1 MKRALLALKIV
12 LSITLVVLL
21 TRRVS
26 LAEAGGHL
34 LQVRTG
40 PALVAL
46 VLFGLSL
53 ALMGWRWHI
62 TAGGRISLAACL
74 RFTWIAQLY
83 GMILPGALSA
93 DVAKGVVMT
102 TQRESSC
109 AATLSA
115 SIVLDR
121 VAGLGSMLV
130 FGLLSCLGR
139 PGLLPF
145 SAEMLVGLAVF
156 GALGLLALPWSLRRV
171 LPRFAIEPSKWF
183 LVLAL
188 SVLVHAVNT
197 TFYSAALMAVGG
209 HESWWQM
216 GLYTCLLNFALI
228 LPVSIAGIGLREQ
241 VALMLF
247 QSSGNAAVQVAF
259 AWLVLLLNVVHALVG
274 LALQWHTSASKRT
287 KDGKEKDRGD
297 TKDLFTGTPMGGTG
311 RIR

>member
-1 MKRALLALKIV
+1 MKKALLTLKIV

-26 LAEAGGHL
+26 LAEAGQHL
-34 LQVRTG
+34 LQVRMG

-46 VLFGLSL
+46 LLFGVSL

-62 TAGGRISLAACL
+62 TAGGRIGLSACL

-102 TQRESSC
+102 TQRESNC

-130 FGLLSCLGR
+130 FGLLSCLAR
-139 PGLLPF
+139 PGLLPL
-145 SAEMLVGLAVF
+145 SAEMLVGLAVL
-156 GALGLLALPWSLRRV
+156 GAAGLMALPWIIRRL
-171 LPRFAIEPSKWF
+171 LPRFAIRPRLWF

-241 VALMLF
+241 VALILF
-247 QSSGNAAVQVAF
+247 QASGNAAVQVAF
-259 AWLVLLLNVVHALVG
+259 AWLVLVLHVMHALVG
-274 LALQWHTSASKRT
+274 LVLQWRKAAP
-287 KDGKEKDRGD
+287 RGS
-297 TKDLFTGTPMGGTG
+297 GVGEAEVAG
-311 RIR
+311 

>member
-1 MKRALLALKIV
+1 MKKALLALKIAV
-12 LSITLVVLL
+12 SIILVVLL
-21 TRRVS
+21 TRQVS
-26 LAEAGGHL
+26 FAEVGTHL
-34 LQVRTG
+34 LQVRML
-40 PALVAL
+40 PALAAL
-46 VLFGLSL
+46 VLFGVSL
-53 ALMGWRWHI
+53 ALMGWRWHVV
-62 TAGGRISLAACL
+62 AGGRIGLAACL

-102 TQRESSC
+102 TQRESNC

-139 PGLLPF
+139 PGLLPL
-145 SAEMLVGLAVF
+145 SPEMLVGLAV
-156 GALGLLALPWSLRRV
+156 LGTVGLMVLPWILRRV
-171 LPRFAIEPSKWF
+171 LPRFAIAPGTWWWV
-183 LVLAL
+183 LVL

-197 TFYSAALMAVGG
+197 AFYSVALMAVGG

-216 GLYTCLLNFALI
+216 GIYTCLLNFALI

-247 QSSGNAAVQVAF
+247 QASGNAAVQVAF
-259 AWLVLLLNVVHALVG
+259 AWLVLMLNVVHALVG
-274 LALQWHTSASKRT
+274 LALQWRPA
-287 KDGKEKDRGD
+287 RGRALGA
-297 TKDLFTGTPMGGTG
+297 TEGNA
-311 RIR
+311 

>member
-1 MKRALLALKIV
+1 MKKALLALKIAV
-12 LSITLVVLL
+12 SIILVVLL
-21 TRRVS
+21 TRQVS
-26 LAEAGGHL
+26 FAEVGTHL
-34 LQVRTG
+34 LQVRLL
-40 PALVAL
+40 PALGAL
-46 VLFGLSL
+46 VLFGVSL
-53 ALMGWRWHI
+53 ALMGWRWHM
-62 TAGGRISLAACL
+62 TSLGAVTLPACL

-130 FGLLSCLGR
+130 FGLLSCLAR
-139 PGLLPF
+139 PGLLPL
-145 SAEMLVGLAVF
+145 SAEMLVGLAVL
-156 GALGLLALPWSLRRV
+156 GAIGLMALPWILRRV
-171 LPRFAIEPSKWF
+171 LPRFAIAPGTWGWV
-183 LVLAL
+183 LVL

-197 TFYSAALMAVGG
+197 TFYSVALMAVGG

-216 GLYTCLLNFALI
+216 GIYTCLLNFALI

-247 QSSGNAAVQVAF
+247 QASGNAAVQVAF
-259 AWLVLLLNVVHALVG
+259 AWLVLVLNLVHALVG
-274 LALQWHTSASKRT
+274 LALQWKR
-287 KDGKEKDRGD
+287 GVPRE
-297 TKDLFTGTPMGGTG
+297 
-311 RIR
+311 